1 VIIFVFGSGEFWA
14 WQSRGIVI
22 QWPRLKSGQ
31 QQRRS
36 RAGVEPPV
44 QPPLSRGRRWLFRA
58 VLLVLPIS
66 LLAAVELGL
75 RLAGY
80 GFNPAFFKHLR
91 IGGEDFIVQNE
102 EFSFRFFPK
111 GMARNPGPL
120 RFPAHKA
127 PGTYRIFILG
137 ESAAMGD
144 PAESFAPDRYLES
157 LLREKYPGRKFE
169 VVNTA
174 ITAIDSHVILP
185 IARECADW
193 EGDLWIVY
201 MGNNEMVGPF
211 GAATVFG
218 RRAPTLAYARLVM
231 AVRKLRVGQWFAD
244 LGRKYAGGTQ
254 EDQAWGGMGMF
265 LNNEIAPTSP
275 MRETVYQNFQG
286 NLDDII
292 RAGTRSGATVLLNTV
307 GVNLRDC
314 PPFASLP
321 GHTLAA
327 PEASG
332 FQTLVTNGLQ
342 ALGRR
347 QWAAA
352 EEALAQAGRLDERR
366 ADVQFAWAQ
375 SLLGQGKFKE
385 ARAHFQ
391 IACDN
396 DALPFRADTRINT
409 AIRTAS
415 ERVKGDR
422 LLVCDAAEALAGGAA
437 DGICGAETFF
447 EHVHFDFESRYR
459 LARVWADQVEPLLGR
474 TTNGWISE
482 AACEGQLGL
491 SPWNRSQVTHFM
503 VERMQVPPLNSQ
515 ANNGERR
522 AALETR
528 IQAELGRMN
537 PDQVLLTRR
546 DFEQNLARRPE
557 DFFLCENHAVFLE
570 LLGDIPA
577 ATVAWQRF
585 RELLPQDPLGYFEA
599 GRLLV
604 RQQRSAEA
612 EDLLRRSLAIRPSRT
627 DGWIELGNALALQQK
642 FPEALACFE
651 TALKQD
657 PRDAPTYLKRGKV
670 LAHLHRH
677 DEAMASYRAGL
688 ALNPADG
695 LTHHEL
701 ALELVA
707 AGQVDAAGPEFG
719 HAAQLGADIPALRF
733 DYGAW
738 LLRQQRWA
746 DAEVEFAAVV
756 RLEPANLRARK
767 NLERLRARLAATP
780 SAPEAGS
787 GP

>member
-1 VIIFVFGSGEFWA
+1 M
-14 WQSRGIVI
+14 
-22 QWPRLKSGQ
+22 
-31 QQRRS
+31 
-36 RAGVEPPV
+36 
-44 QPPLSRGRRWLFRA
+44 
-58 VLLVLPIS
+58 VLPFL

-80 GFNPAFFKHLR
+80 GFDPAFFKPLR
-91 IGGEDFIVQNE
+91 IGGEDFMVQNE
-102 EFSFRFFPK
+102 EFSYRFFPK
-111 GMARNPGPL
+111 SMARNPGPL

-169 VVNTA
+169 VINTA

-218 RRAPTLAYARLVM
+218 RRAPTLAYARLVT
-231 AVRKLRVGQWFAD
+231 AARKLRVGQWFAD
-244 LGRKYAGGTQ
+244 LGRRYAGGQ
-254 EDQAWGGMGMF
+254 PEDPAWGGMGMF

-275 MRETVYQNFQG
+275 MRETVYRNFQG

-292 RAGTRSGATVLLNTV
+292 RAGSRSGATVLLNTV

-314 PPFASLP
+314 PPFAALP
-321 GHTLAA
+321 GHSLAA
-327 PEASG
+327 AEASG

-342 ALGRR
+342 ALGRH
-347 QWAAA
+347 QWALA
-352 EEALAQAGRLDERR
+352 EDALTQAGRLDERR
-366 ADVQFAWAQ
+366 ADLQYAWAQ
-375 SLLGQGKFKE
+375 SLLGQGKLTE
-385 ARAHFQ
+385 AGTHFQ
-391 IACDN
+391 LACDD

-409 AIRTAS
+409 AIRTAPGW
-415 ERVKGDR
+415 VKSDR
-422 LLVCDAAEALAGGAA
+422 LLACEAAAALAGGAA

-447 EHVHFDFESRYR
+447 EHVHFDFAARYR
-459 LARVWADQVEPLLGR
+459 LARAWADQVEPLLGR

-482 AACEGQLGL
+482 AACEEQLGL
-491 SPWNRSQVTHFM
+491 SPWNRSQALHYM
-503 VERMQVPPLNSQ
+503 VERMQAPPLNSQ

-522 AALETR
+522 AALEAR
-528 IQAELGRMN
+528 IQAELGRMSA
-537 PDQVLLTRR
+537 DQAAHTRR
-546 DFEQNLARRPE
+546 SFEQNLARRPD

-570 LLGDIPA
+570 LSGDIPA
-577 ATVAWQRF
+577 ATAAWQRF

-604 RQQRSAEA
+604 RQQRAAEA
-612 EDLLRRSLAIRPSRT
+612 EDLLRRSLAIRPTRT
-627 DGWIELGNALALQQK
+627 DGWIELGNSLALQQK
-642 FPEALACFE
+642 YPEALACFG

-670 LAHLHRH
+670 LAHLNRH

-688 ALNPADG
+688 ALDPADG

-707 AGQVDAAGPEFG
+707 AGQVDAAGPEF
-719 HAAQLGADIPALRF
+719 HQAAQLGPDLVALRF

-738 LLRQQRWA
+738 LLRQHRWA
-746 DAEVEFAAVV
+746 EAEGEFEAVL
-756 RLEPANLRARK
+756 RLEPANQHARK
-767 NLERLRARLAATP
+767 NLERLRARRSANP
-780 SAPEAGS
+780 SPPEAGAA
-787 GP
+787 P